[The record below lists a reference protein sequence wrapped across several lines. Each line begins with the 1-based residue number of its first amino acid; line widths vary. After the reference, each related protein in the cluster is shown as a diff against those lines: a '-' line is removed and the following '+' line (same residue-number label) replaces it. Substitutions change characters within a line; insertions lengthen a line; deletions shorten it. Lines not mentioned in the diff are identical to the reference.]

1 MDKYEVIL
9 EVVKTCNISKAA
21 KNLNYSQSAISQT
34 IKSFEQDMG
43 FPLFKRTNSG
53 VQLLPNAKPVIKS
66 LKIIHQ
72 ENRHLQELSD
82 SMTQS
87 EIGTVRI
94 GSFISFAMTYL
105 PKILKEFTTKYPKI
119 KFEIFTGNQQEIYE
133 KLRRNEIDIAF
144 TSMYGMEEFSYQIF
158 LKDEFVVVL
167 PCDHPF
173 VTETSIPISHI
184 VDQTYILS
192 GEKFDFEIGNIFH
205 SLDLNP
211 QYTFEIFDEMV
222 ALKLIEAGFGI
233 SIFSKFFLESI
244 PNHVDVAI
252 RPITE
257 HYYRSLVV
265 ARNPDVYSSAAS
277 NIFNYFTTS
286 WLEQKSMGKST

>member
-53 VQLLPNAKPVIKS
+53 VKLLPNAKPVIKS

-72 ENRHLQELSD
+72 ENQHLQELSD
-82 SMTQS
+82 AMTQS
-87 EIGTVRI
+87 EIGIVRI

-105 PKILKEFTTKYPKI
+105 PKILKEFTEKYPKI

-133 KLRRNEIDIAF
+133 KLRRKEIDIAF

-167 PCDHPF
+167 PCNHPF
-173 VTETSIPISHI
+173 VTETSIPISRI
-184 VDQTYILS
+184 VNQTYILS
-192 GEKFDFEIGNIFH
+192 GEKFDFEIGNIIH
-205 SLDLNP
+205 SLDLKP

-252 RPITE
+252 RPINE
-257 HYYRSLVV
+257 HYYRSLVI
-265 ARNPDVYSSAAS
+265 AKNPEGYTSAAS
-277 NIFNYFTTS
+277 NIFNYFATS
-286 WLEQKSMGKST
+286 WLEQNIKN